1 MPQPVN
7 TVTRLVEAINRADL
21 DGALALYEKDA
32 VLVAQPG
39 QIARGTAEL
48 REALAGFTALK
59 ATLRAE
65 TQQVVEAG
73 DVALY
78 VGRWS
83 LRGTDSDGQPVAMS
97 GESTDVLRRQKD
109 GRWLIALD
117 NPWGAQILPK
127 RP

>member
-7 TVTRLVEAINRADL
+7 TVAELVEAINRADL

-39 QIARGTAEL
+39 RIARGTAEL
-48 REALAGFTALK
+48 REALAGFIALK
-59 ATLRAE
+59 ATLRSEA
-65 TQQVVEAG
+65 QQVVEAG

-83 LRGTDSDGQPVAMS
+83 LRGIDPAGKPVATS
-97 GESTDVLRRQKD
+97 GESADVLRRQKD

-117 NPWGAQILPK
+117 NPWGAQILPPK
-127 RP
+127 P